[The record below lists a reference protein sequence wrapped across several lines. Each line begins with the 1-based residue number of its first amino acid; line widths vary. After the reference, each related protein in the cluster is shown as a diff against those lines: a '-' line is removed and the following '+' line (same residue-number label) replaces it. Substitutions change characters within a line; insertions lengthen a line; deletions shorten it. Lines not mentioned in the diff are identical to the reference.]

1 MILLILRECVCLI
14 YSSTVTRTFLALIFY
29 ALSELENYK
38 IIYLK
43 IDGIYIEIRM
53 FLQE

>member
-1 MILLILRECVCLI
+1 MCLI
-14 YSSTVTRTFLALIFY
+14 YSYVFSNSYFFFALIFY
-29 ALSELENYK
+29 ASLELENYK